1 MNKRIIV
8 VALAVLAGA
17 TFHSVKAQQLQ
28 SRIDT
33 LSYTFGLAQSQGLNR
48 YLDKF
53 NSEVLGNDSTDSLNI
68 DLFLQG
74 FNAGVKGEKGLM
86 SADEANA
93 IVQRLISVY
102 QEQTQMRKYGAIKQ
116 AGEDFLKE
124 NAKKKDVKTL
134 ESGVQYK
141 VLKAGTG
148 PIPTATQKVKVHY
161 EGRTVD
167 GKEFDSSYK
176 RGTPTSFNCNQVI
189 KGWTEALTHM
199 PVGSIWEVYI
209 PYKLAYGERGAG
221 DDIKPYSML
230 IFKIELL
237 GIED

>member
-17 TFHSVKAQQLQ
+17 TLHSVKAQRLQ

-176 RGTPTSFNCNQVI
+176 RGNPTSFNCNQVI

>member
-17 TFHSVKAQQLQ
+17 TLHSVKAQRLQ

-176 RGTPTSFNCNQVI
+176 RGNPTSFNCNQVI

-199 PVGSIWEVYI
+199 PVGSTWEVYI

>member
-53 NSEVLGNDSTDSLNI
+53 NSEVLGNDSTDRLNI

-176 RGTPTSFNCNQVI
+176 RGNPTSFNCNQVI

>member
-1 MNKRIIV
+1 M
-8 VALAVLAGA
+8 
-17 TFHSVKAQQLQ
+17 
-28 SRIDT
+28 
-33 LSYTFGLAQSQGLNR
+33 AQSQGLNR

-176 RGTPTSFNCNQVI
+176 RGNPTSFNCNQVI